1 MGAGD
6 PKLEPPNAGVLAPP
20 PKMDWAGAG
29 EAGCPNADVPN
40 PPVVPVVALPKMF
53 PLLVLALA
61 PNADVPPNME
71 PPVAGPVATA
81 GLAPTDPNSPPELG
95 AAEAA
100 PPKIPPVAA
109 GVALA
114 PNGLAVAPPP
124 NIDPVDAP
132 VATGDVAGVID
143 PNKPLPAVAGA
154 VEAGVPNGE
163 PPPKIDD
170 PDPGA
175 AALLLVTAPNR
186 PVAGVAEGVTL
197 PNAESGLASAE
208 APPKIEVVSAFG
220 VEKAAVPKML
230 LEEAGLDVS
239 GGVEGEQM
247 LNEPNRFD
255 VVSVVVVVDAGVAEG
270 AGVAAVVVTDVVDT
284 AVDDTGGTV
293 EVVEVAVGGV
303 LTSSFDSAFTASA
316 LTDKSVGLADVA
328 AVALPNPNENP
339 ELAAVVVVAAAGLI
353 DPNSVE
359 LVVVTFAEPLS
370 TDVVVGAVPLPNET
384 PAKSPPPAAADDV
397 AGLIL
402 PKRPVPGA
410 IVAVEDVPKIDVE
423 EVVLATEPNRVGG
436 FVVVDDA
443 SGFAGS
449 IFWSRFVS
457 AGKADFAGSG
467 SAAAAAGSGSAS
479 FFGLSASGFTP
490 GSFSFSLV
498 RLRAGVVGGGCGT
511 PNETG
516 SLLAAPKAKVGLGAV
531 APPLLLDPN
540 ARTVGFGGSAVSWV
554 FGMAW
559 MVRPP
564 VPNPYA
570 GGGAA
575 VESDFS
581 FGF

>member
-6 PKLEPPNAGVLAPP
+6 PKLKTKRKVSFVVRRSESFKTTHLEPPNAGVLAPP

-29 EAGCPNADVPN
+29 EAGCPNADDPN

-61 PNADVPPNME
+61 PNADDPPNME
-71 PPVAGPVATA
+71 PPVAGPVAAA

-100 PPKIPPVAA
+100 PPKIPPVTA
-109 GVALA
+109 GVALAAAA

-124 NIDPVDAP
+124 KIDPADAP

-208 APPKIEVVSAFG
+208 APPKIEVVSVFG

-270 AGVAAVVVTDVVDT
+270 AGVAAVVDT

-303 LTSSFDSAFTASA
+303 LTSSVKEKEDGN
-316 LTDKSVGLADVA
+316 VG
-328 AVALPNPNENP
+328 
-339 ELAAVVVVAAAGLI
+339 
-353 DPNSVE
+353 
-359 LVVVTFAEPLS
+359 VTFMRSIRNLISNFLS
-370 TDVVVGAVPLPNET
+370 LENG
-384 PAKSPPPAAADDV
+384 
-397 AGLIL
+397 
-402 PKRPVPGA
+402 
-410 IVAVEDVPKIDVE
+410 
-423 EVVLATEPNRVGG
+423 
-436 FVVVDDA
+436 
-443 SGFAGS
+443 
-449 IFWSRFVS
+449 
-457 AGKADFAGSG
+457 
-467 SAAAAAGSGSAS
+467 
-479 FFGLSASGFTP
+479 
-490 GSFSFSLV
+490 
-498 RLRAGVVGGGCGT
+498 
-511 PNETG
+511 
-516 SLLAAPKAKVGLGAV
+516 
-531 APPLLLDPN
+531 
-540 ARTVGFGGSAVSWV
+540 
-554 FGMAW
+554 
-559 MVRPP
+559 
-564 VPNPYA
+564 
-570 GGGAA
+570 
-575 VESDFS
+575 
-581 FGF
+581 